1 MTHEPP
7 ANPSDLASEAM
18 SPSPIASLCDGL
30 REDPSGPDVGTLYW
44 LLAEM
49 CWPDAPAKS
58 EAFFGTY
65 FAAVIDHAMRTLSFK
80 DSGSSPGEPGGLETF
95 HELVQSLTGGWQTW
109 VNLSRPGGVLEDF
122 RNRMKQ
128 GRRAG
133 AILGLLYVLHTEHAK
148 DVKDI
153 SQNKVCA
160 FLAAAGDGLL
170 GFHSAYDTLKD
181 AWDECKPAAHL
192 WGGLF
197 FAEQA
202 MPRQTVAVIA
212 QTDTA
217 PGALL
222 DHLALEPLGRIARPT
237 GRVMLSMAA
246 ELQAFGRD
254 LTPPRV
260 LKKKRVLDLE
270 PHWIL
275 TDLPDWGTAYHPR
288 IRLTDEQLA
297 LFRATPVPKRKRR
310 PVGTAKSKATDL

>member
-1 MTHEPP
+1 MIPKPISQPTHEPATATEP
-7 ANPSDLASEAM
+7 G
-18 SPSPIASLCDGL
+18 PISRLCDGL
-30 REDPSGPDVGTLYW
+30 REDPAGPDLGDLYW

-49 CWPDAPAKS
+49 CWPDTPAKT

-80 DSGSSPGEPGGLETF
+80 TTGSSPGVPGGLETF
-95 HELVQSLTGGWQTW
+95 HELVQSLTGGWQAW
-109 VNLSRPGGVLEDF
+109 VNLSRPGGILEDF

-148 DVKDI
+148 EVQDI

-202 MPRQTVAVIA
+202 MPRQALAAIA

-217 PGALL
+217 PGTLL
-222 DHLALEPLGRIARPT
+222 DHLALEPLGRIARPM

-260 LKKKRVLDLE
+260 SKQKRVLDLE
-270 PHWIL
+270 PYWTL

-288 IRLTDEQLA
+288 IRLTEEQLA
-297 LFRATPVPKRKRR
+297 LFRATPVPKRNRR
-310 PVGTAKSKATDL
+310 PVGEAADR